1 MTLPTNIFTYA
12 QWSGIVTI
20 ICLITAIVAF
30 IAGWGLRFRL
40 VGVTSFM
47 GLLTAG
53 IFTLGLSFTPRTEIP
68 GAVRYTLVYD
78 NGSNLAV
85 IAVPSE
91 IAKSA
96 IEPTVHQA
104 ANDLY
109 SYGRTGANGQNR
121 FTVEIRTII
130 HPQPGVSI
138 PLYLGAAER
147 SLASR
152 NDDNIQIETFS
163 QNIAQLPL
171 GKENTE

>member
-12 QWSGIVTI
+12 QWSGIFTI
-20 ICLITAIVAF
+20 ICLIATIVAF
-30 IAGWGLRFRL
+30 IAGWSLRFRL

-85 IAVPSE
+85 ITVPPE
-91 IAKSA
+91 VARSA
-96 IEPTVHQA
+96 IEPTLRQA
-104 ANDLY
+104 AEDLY
-109 SYGRTGANGQNR
+109 SYGRSGANGNNR
-121 FTVEIRTII
+121 FLVEIRTII
-130 HPQPGVSI
+130 HPEPGVSV
-138 PLYLGAAER
+138 PLYLGAAKR

-152 NDDNIQIETFS
+152 NDDNIQIETFAR
-163 QNIAQLPL
+163 NIAQLPPE
-171 GKENTE
+171 KENLE